1 MGMTSDQVLTAISAF
16 GAEAKSKLN
25 NPAAT
30 GEPEDQLRGPL
41 EVLLKA
47 LAGIESPLA
56 DKLAMVGE
64 SSIAELKS
72 RPDYAVTV
80 ANALVGFIEVKA
92 PGKGSDPRR
101 FKDKHDKGQ
110 WEKLRSLPNL
120 LYTDG
125 ESFGLWRNGEHAGLV
140 RLEGDIQTAGA
151 KLSAPPALLPLIRE
165 FLGWKPIPPRSP
177 KDLAQITARLCR
189 LLRDEVTEELAG
201 GLSALTE
208 LGNDWRTL
216 LFPDAND
223 AQFADGYA
231 QAVTFGLLMAR
242 SRGIPLAGG
251 LEAVA
256 NALGKQTLIGVA
268 LRLLT
273 EEDEVEAALKTSLR
287 TLTRVLDAVDW
298 SVISK
303 GESEAWLY
311 FYEAFLEVYDNDL
324 RKKTG
329 SYYTPPE
336 VVSAMVRLA
345 DSALI
350 ERFDVPSG
358 FASSKV
364 TVADPAVGSG
374 TFLLGVLRSIADTVR
389 SSQGE
394 GAIAAAVQAATK
406 RLIGFEIQ
414 FGPFAVAQLR
424 LFAELV
430 QLEENQDAA
439 HVPLRLFVTDTLGD
453 PNEIEQNIPGVLKV
467 LSQSRAEANKI
478 KAHERI
484 TVVIGNPP
492 YKEKAKG
499 RGGWVENGKGNIQ
512 APLEDWMP
520 PPEWR
525 AGAHSKH
532 LRNLYIYFWRWAAWK
547 VFGPRPNT
555 DDRAG
560 IVCFITVAG
569 FLAGPG
575 FQKMRDDLRRS
586 CDAIWVIDCS
596 PEGHQ
601 PEVNTRIF
609 QGVQQPVCIVLAAR
623 TPKNDPAVPARV
635 RFRALPTGRREEKF
649 EALAAL
655 GLDAAGWVDA
665 PAGWREPFLPA
676 ATGVWAEFTKI
687 GDLFEFGASGVM
699 VGRTWAVAP
708 DAQSLAK
715 RWNTLVKET
724 KPDEKERLF
733 HPQLRQGEPSGRH
746 IRKYVNEDMGIY
758 KTRPVP
764 IIDDKAGVIDPIPY
778 SFRSFDRQWL
788 IPDARLINQPNPT
801 LWREHSTQQVYFTV
815 LERTAPTDGP
825 GLTVAAHVPDGDHY
839 KGSFFGRVFPL
850 WADSAATES
859 NFAAGLL
866 DLLGSA
872 FGAVPA
878 PVDVFAYIAALVA
891 HPEYIERFRADLATP
906 GLRVP
911 LTADPALF
919 AEAAAIGGEVI
930 WLHTYGERFIDPAA
944 GRPHSAPRMPA
955 GQRPTIPKA
964 GAIPG
969 DAARFPD
976 TLEYDLAAK
985 RLHVGEGFIDNVSPA
1000 VWDYTV
1006 SGKQVLRRWFS
1017 YRKKDRERPTIGDK
1031 RPSSPLGDIQPD
1043 GWPAEYTEDL
1053 IDLLNVLGRLVALEP
1068 AQADLLG
1075 RICAGPLIDAATVAA
1090 SRPPPQPHQKVEGKK
1105 RRKVKIVTQRDLI

>member
-1 MGMTSDQVLTAISAF
+1 MTSDPVLTAISAF

-25 NPAAT
+25 NPAVT

-41 EVLLKA
+41 EVLLKT
-47 LAGIESPLA
+47 LAGIGSPLA

-151 KLSAPPALLPLIRE
+151 KLSAPPSLLPLIRD
-165 FLGWKPIPPRSP
+165 FLGWQPIPPRSP
-177 KDLAQITARLCR
+177 KDLAQVTARLCR

-201 GLSALTE
+201 GLSALTA

-216 LFPDAND
+216 LFPDAGD

-242 SRGIPLAGG
+242 SRSISLAGG
-251 LEAVA
+251 LDAVA
-256 NALGKQTLIGVA
+256 KALGPQTLIGVA

-273 EEDEVEAALKTSLR
+273 EESEVEAALKTSLR

-345 DSALI
+345 DTVLI
-350 ERFDVPSG
+350 DRFDVPSG

-499 RGGWVENGKGNIQ
+499 RGGWVENGKGDIQ

-520 PPEWR
+520 PREWR

-569 FLAGPG
+569 FLKGEG

-586 CDAIWVIDCS
+586 CDAIWVIDCT
-596 PEGHQ
+596 PEGLM

-609 QGVQQPVCIVLAAR
+609 QDVKHTVCIVLAAR
-623 TPKNDPAVPARV
+623 TPQNDPAVPARV
-635 RFRALPTGRREEKF
+635 HFRSLPKGRRKEKF
-649 EALAAL
+649 QALASL
-655 GLDAAGWVDA
+655 SLDDTGWVDA
-665 PAGWREPFLPA
+665 AEGWREPFLAAPA
-676 ATGVWAEFTKI
+676 GAWAIFPKLAELVDDA
-687 GDLFEFGASGVM
+687 GPGVM
-699 VGRTWAVAP
+699 PGRTWVIAP
-708 DAQSLAK
+708 DTFSLGK
-715 RWNTLVKET
+715 RWEKLIREKDDVAKE
-724 KPDEKERLF
+724 KLF
-733 HPQLRQGEPSGRH
+733 HPQLRDGKVASRH
-746 IRKYVNEDMGIY
+746 IRKFVTEHLGGY
-758 KTRPVP
+758 KTPTSSIAQETNGVLAP
-764 IIDDKAGVIDPIPY
+764 IRYA
-778 SFRSFDRQWL
+778 FRSFDRQWL
-788 IPDARLINQPNPT
+788 IPDSRLLNDPRPQ
-801 LWREHSTQQVYFTV
+801 LWPMLSTSQIFITIPVAESPSSGPAITFTS
-815 LERTAPTDGP
+815 LI
-825 GLTVAAHVPDGDHY
+825 PDQDHY
-839 KGSFFGRVFPL
+839 AGRGGRVYGL
-850 WADSAATES
+850 YSDAAATSS
-859 NFAAGLL
+859 NLAAGLL
-866 DLLGSA
+866 DLLTREHGVA
-872 FGAVPA
+872 CAA
-878 PVDVFAYIAALVA
+878 EDVFAYIAALVA
-891 HPEYIERFRADLATP
+891 HPTYVQRFRADLASP

-911 LTADPALF
+911 LTADPTLF
-919 AEAAAIGGEVI
+919 SEASSIGREVI

-944 GRPHSAPRMPA
+944 GRSHAAPRMPA
-955 GQRPTIPKA
+955 GQRPTVPKA

-976 TLEYDLAAK
+976 TLEYDPAEK
-985 RLHVGEGFIDNVSPA
+985 RLHVGEGFIDNVSAA

-1006 SGKQVLRRWFS
+1006 SGKHVVQQWFS
-1017 YRKKDRERPTIGDK
+1017 YRKKDRKRPIIGDR
-1031 RPSSPLGDIQPD
+1031 RPPSPLGDIQPD

-1075 RICAGPLIDAATVAA
+1075 RICAGPLIDAETVAA
-1090 SRPPPQPHQKVEGKK
+1090 SRPPPQPYQKVEGKK
-1105 RRKVKIVTQRDLI
+1105 RSKVKVAAQDNLI